1 MITAL
6 CIYTAYNIYL
16 SLTIYILGRGG
27 ERSTS
32 ECIRQKRIKRRH
44 GYRGTETTGD
54 CDTSCMGTGK
64 FTRVL
69 CKALG
74 VFNQH
79 L

>member
-1 MITAL
+1 MPSGKRRRKIHQ
-6 CIYTAYNIYL
+6 
-16 SLTIYILGRGG
+16 
-27 ERSTS
+27 
-32 ECIRQKRIKRRH
+32 ECMGQKRIKGRH